1 MAEATAFVTQP
12 DTQEHTLVVVFLRG
26 GADGLNMVV
35 PFEDDHYH
43 RARPTIG
50 ISKKR
55 ALSLDGFFGLNPEL
69 APLHRLYNEGTLAII
84 HQAGCEDDSRSHF
97 EAQDSIEQG
106 GKVASGWLG
115 RYLRFAPKLK
125 GGPLS
130 AIALG
135 KTRPTC
141 LWGAPSSLTMESF
154 DDFDI
159 GESPATFLPK
169 LAQLYALEKNA
180 LGAAGADAI
189 TAMDK
194 ISELRAE
201 DYRPAHNAEYPNG
214 NFGDRLRQV
223 AQLVKAGMGLEAV
236 SLDLNGWDSHFA
248 ATALMNPLMTQLA
261 EGLAAFRKDLGSDLS
276 KVTVAV
282 MTEFGRRVYQ
292 NVSFGTDHGRGSVM
306 FILGND
312 IQGGRV
318 IHKWKGLGSDRLEGP
333 GDLAVEFNYRN
344 VLAPILRR
352 HGGVETMD
360 SIFPEFPMSPL
371 ALYG

>member
-1 MAEATAFVTQP
+1 
-12 DTQEHTLVVVFLRG
+12 
-26 GADGLNMVV
+26 
-35 PFEDDHYH
+35 
-43 RARPTIG
+43 
-50 ISKKR
+50 
-55 ALSLDGFFGLNPEL
+55 
-69 APLHRLYNEGTLAII
+69 
-84 HQAGCEDDSRSHF
+84 
-97 EAQDSIEQG
+97 
-106 GKVASGWLG
+106 
-115 RYLRFAPKLK
+115 
-125 GGPLS
+125 
-130 AIALG
+130 
-135 KTRPTC
+135 
-141 LWGAPSSLTMESF
+141 MESF

-159 GESPATFLPK
+159 GESPATFLPE

-201 DYRPAHNAEYPNG
+201 DYRPEHNAEYPAG

-248 ATALMNPLMTQLA
+248 STALMNPLMTQLA
-261 EGLAAFRKDLGSDLS
+261 EGLSAFRRDLGTDLS

-306 FILGND
+306 FVLGND

-333 GDLAVEFNYRN
+333 GDLAVEFNYRD

-352 HGGVETMD
+352 HGGVATMD